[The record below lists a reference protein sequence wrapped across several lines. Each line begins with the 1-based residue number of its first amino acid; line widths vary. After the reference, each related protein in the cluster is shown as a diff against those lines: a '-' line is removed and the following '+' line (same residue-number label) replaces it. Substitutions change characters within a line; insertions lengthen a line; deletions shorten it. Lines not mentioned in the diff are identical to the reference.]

1 MGTQDGGRHD
11 DDSGWFGD
19 VGTTTALE
27 PGRDRARRTHGM
39 ERDNKKEHRD
49 IHDIA
54 DLIEGCETSA
64 AGPKTIYPRLGGKL
78 GLAKRPKTSRLEPS
92 PRFREARDSRKLTH

>member
-1 MGTQDGGRHD
+1 MTWRQIKR
-11 DDSGWFGD
+11 
-19 VGTTTALE
+19 
-27 PGRDRARRTHGM
+27 
-39 ERDNKKEHRD
+39 KKRD

-78 GLAKRPKTSRLEPS
+78 GLAKRPKDSRLEPS
-92 PRFREARDSRKLTH
+92 PRCP